1 MDEVQRVKERM
12 NERVMVSSELV
23 EEQENLVE
31 EAQGDYSTYSKS
43 QFLDDLERRLKLFML
58 RCVKVC
64 RTLPQE
70 YDAQHFGHQLI
81 RSSSSTAANFRAV
94 RRGRSQKEY
103 YAKLSL
109 TIEELDESLFW
120 LETLVFTE
128 IISEHRLLDLMD
140 EGYQLLK
147 ILSKSRKTVSD

>member
-1 MDEVQRVKERM
+1 MDQEGDLA
-12 NERVMVSSELV
+12 SEAWV
-23 EEQENLVE
+23 
-31 EAQGDYSTYSKS
+31 DYSTQSKG
-43 QFLDDLERRLKLFML
+43 QFLDNLEKRLKVFML

-64 RTLPQE
+64 RTLPKE

-81 RSSSSTAANFRAV
+81 RSSSSAAANFRAV

-103 YAKLSL
+103 FAKLSITL
-109 TIEELDESLFW
+109 EELDESLFW

-128 IISEHRLLDLMD
+128 IIPSYRLEDLTD

-147 ILSKSRKTVSD
+147 ILAKSRKTASD